1 MSTKRKSKQP
11 TPRARKS
18 GTAAQTAQPANEPVT
33 KRQPRT
39 GTKQD
44 KVLKMLRSPSGAT
57 VPAIMKATG
66 WQKHSVHGFF
76 SGVVKKRLGLTLVSE
91 GEGADR
97 VYRIAA
103 DATDAA
109 PGGDE

>member
-1 MSTKRKSKQP
+1 MPTTSKRK
-11 TPRARKS
+11 
-18 GTAAQTAQPANEPVT
+18 QPASRKGTSKGTQPRQEPVT

-39 GTKQD
+39 GTEQE
-44 KVLKMLRSPSGAT
+44 KVLNMLRSPSGAT

-66 WQKHSVHGFF
+66 WQQHSVQGFF
-76 SGVVKKRLGLTLVSE
+76 SGVVGKRLGLTMVSE

-103 DATDAA
+103 EAK

>member
-1 MSTKRKSKQP
+1 MPTTSKRKQTAP
-11 TPRARKS
+11 RKS
-18 GTAAQTAQPANEPVT
+18 PKESRTTQPAQELVT

-39 GTKQD
+39 GTKQE

-66 WQKHSVHGFF
+66 WQQHSVHGFF

-91 GEGADR
+91 GEGATR

-109 PGGDE
+109 SGGDE

>member
-1 MSTKRKSKQP
+1 MPTTSKRKQP
-11 TPRARKS
+11 APRKS
-18 GTAAQTAQPANEPVT
+18 TRGSRKTQPGQEPVT

-39 GTKQD
+39 GTKQE
-44 KVLKMLRSPSGAT
+44 KVLKMLQSPSGAT

-66 WQKHSVHGFF
+66 WQQHSVHGFF
-76 SGVVKKRLGLTLVSE
+76 SGVVKKRLGLTLTAE
-91 GEGADR
+91 GEGATR

>member
-1 MSTKRKSKQP
+1 MSTRRKSKQP
-11 TPRARKS
+11 APRARKS

-44 KVLKMLRSPSGAT
+44 KVLKMLRSPSGST
-57 VPAIMKATG
+57 VAAIMRATG
-66 WQKHSVHGFF
+66 WQQHSVHGFF
-76 SGVVKKRLGLTLVSE
+76 SGVVKKRLGLTMVSE
-91 GEGADR
+91 GDGAGR

-103 DATDAA
+103 DAT

>member
-1 MSTKRKSKQP
+1 MPTTSKRKQP
-11 TPRARKS
+11 SPRKS
-18 GTAAQTAQPANEPVT
+18 TSKGAQPGQELVT

-39 GTKQD
+39 GTTQE
-44 KVLKMLRSPSGAT
+44 KVLKMLQSPSGAT
-57 VPAIMKATG
+57 IRAIMKATG
-66 WQKHSVHGFF
+66 WQQHSVHGFF
-76 SGVVKKRLGLTLVSE
+76 SGVVKKRLGLTLVPE
-91 GEGADR
+91 DEGADR

>member
-1 MSTKRKSKQP
+1 MPTTSKRNKP
-11 TPRARKS
+11 TPRKS
-18 GTAAQTAQPANEPVT
+18 TRGSRTTQPRQEPVT

-44 KVLKMLRSPSGAT
+44 KVLAMLRSPSGAT
-57 VPAIMKATG
+57 VPAIMKATE
-66 WQKHSVHGFF
+66 WQQHSVHGFF
-76 SGVVKKRLGLTLVSE
+76 SGVVKKRLGLTLDSE

-103 DATDAA
+103 DAT

>member
-1 MSTKRKSKQP
+1 
-11 TPRARKS
+11 
-18 GTAAQTAQPANEPVT
+18 
-33 KRQPRT
+33 
-39 GTKQD
+39 
-44 KVLKMLRSPSGAT
+44 MLRSPSGAT

-66 WQKHSVHGFF
+66 WQQHSVHGFF

-91 GEGADR
+91 GEGATR

>member
-66 WQKHSVHGFF
+66 WQQHSVHGFF
-76 SGVVKKRLGLTLVSE
+76 SGVVKKRVGLTLTT
-91 GEGADR
+91 EGAGATR
-97 VYRIAA
+97 VYRIP
-103 DATDAA
+103 DDAA

>member
-1 MSTKRKSKQP
+1 MPTTSKRK
-11 TPRARKS
+11 
-18 GTAAQTAQPANEPVT
+18 QPAPRKGTSKGTQPGQEPVT

-39 GTKQD
+39 GTKQE

-66 WQKHSVHGFF
+66 WQQHSVHGFF
-76 SGVVKKRLGLTLVSE
+76 SGVVKKRLGLTMDSE

-103 DATDAA
+103 EAK

>member
-1 MSTKRKSKQP
+1 MPTTSKCKQASPRKS
-11 TPRARKS
+11 TRKS
-18 GTAAQTAQPANEPVT
+18 RTTQPGQEPVT

-39 GTKQD
+39 GTKQE
-44 KVLKMLRSPSGAT
+44 KVLKMLQSPSGTT
-57 VPAIMKATG
+57 VPAIMKSTG
-66 WQKHSVHGFF
+66 WQQHSVHGFF
-76 SGVVKKRLGLTLVSE
+76 SGVVKKRLGLTMVSE

-103 DATDAA
+103 GAK

>member
-1 MSTKRKSKQP
+1 MPTTSKRKQPAPRKSPRGSRTPQP
-11 TPRARKS
+11 T
-18 GTAAQTAQPANEPVT
+18 NEPVT

-39 GTKQD
+39 GTKQA
-44 KVLKMLRSPSGAT
+44 KVLAMLRSPSGAT

-66 WQKHSVHGFF
+66 WQQHSLHGFF
-76 SGVVKKRLGLTLVSE
+76 SGVVKKRLGLTLTSE
-91 GEGADR
+91 GEGATR

-103 DATDAA
+103 DAA